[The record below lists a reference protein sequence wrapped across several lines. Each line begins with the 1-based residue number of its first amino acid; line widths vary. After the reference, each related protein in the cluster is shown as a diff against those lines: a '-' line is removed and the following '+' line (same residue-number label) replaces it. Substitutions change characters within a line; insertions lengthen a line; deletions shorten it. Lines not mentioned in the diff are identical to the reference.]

1 MITTKNYNI
10 VDLMKFVMA
19 LGSVN
24 QYIKINCLA
33 LTYLSLGAFWKTTN
47 FCLKSWQSFILL
59 LIGFCVVHFESHKE
73 VSIGIPIIS
82 FCVVSKYFENQ
93 GFSFVDFF

>member
-24 QYIKINCLA
+24 QYIKINCLE
-33 LTYLSLGAFWKTTN
+33 LRIYVWL
-47 FCLKSWQSFILL
+47 
-59 LIGFCVVHFESHKE
+59 
-73 VSIGIPIIS
+73 
-82 FCVVSKYFENQ
+82 
-93 GFSFVDFF
+93 